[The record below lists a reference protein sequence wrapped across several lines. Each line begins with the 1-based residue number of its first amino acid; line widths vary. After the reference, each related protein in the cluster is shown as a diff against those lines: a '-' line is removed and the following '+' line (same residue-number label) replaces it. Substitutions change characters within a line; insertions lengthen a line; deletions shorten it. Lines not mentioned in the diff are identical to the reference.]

1 MENKLENK
9 IHSLSILN
17 RERIEATTVQEV
29 ISSTDKEV
37 IAKLED
43 NFLYITGTGLTIVK
57 LIPSDCLLTV
67 KGKIEGI
74 KYVDKLNKKSFL
86 GKVFK

>member
-1 MENKLENK
+1 MENKNENK
-9 IHSLSILN
+9 IHTVSILN
-17 RERIEATTVQEV
+17 RERIEVNTVQEV
-29 ISSTDKEV
+29 ISSTEKEV

-43 NFLYITGTGLTIVK
+43 NYLYINGKGLTIIK
-57 LIPSDCLLTV
+57 LIPSECVLSV
-67 KGKIEGI
+67 KGKIDGI

>member
-1 MENKLENK
+1 MENKVENK
-9 IHSLSILN
+9 IHTANILN
-17 RERIEATTVQEV
+17 RERIEVTTVQEV

-43 NFLYITGTGLTIVK
+43 NYIYILGTGLVIIK
-57 LIPSDCLLTV
+57 LIPTECLLTV
-67 KGKIEGI
+67 KGKIDGI
-74 KYVDKLNKKSFL
+74 KYVDKLSKKSFL